1 METGWSKFTN
11 PLEVL
16 SEDAMVNF
24 GLICC
29 RSLVALVRR
38 FLITVGSQLAV
49 GVLSEFAH
57 RIVHCLCPFILENN
71 EENIRLCF
79 LFWPA
84 PRDKRMDQGQ
94 DNKHLKWGHYFCD
107 LNGHRE
113 LCATFFIV
121 VVCILCFFCDDSKDW
136 G

>member
-16 SEDAMVNF
+16 SEDVMANF

-29 RSLVALVRR
+29 RILVVLVRR

-49 GVLSEFAH
+49 GVLPEFAH
-57 RIVHCLCPFILENN
+57 RSVHCLCPFVLENK

-94 DNKHLKWGHYFCD
+94 DNKHLEWGHYFCD
-107 LNGHRE
+107 LM
-113 LCATFFIV
+113 ATGSCVLLFSLLFVYFVFI
-121 VVCILCFFCDDSKDW
+121 CDDSKDR